1 LAKKVQME
9 YKMKFFL
16 TLLVCL
22 FLTSP
27 VLGQEREGY
36 EVRSI
41 VQLKMIQA
49 HRLNQQGN
57 EVKAKQL
64 INESIA
70 IMLESIRNGQAQPW
84 MREGL
89 KIAMQS
95 IRMPEEDINRI
106 MNEVERYIPTEE
118 KRPLTLREK
127 LNSLTDTPA
136 VKELARDRRR
146 AALDGMFLGQKNG
159 AVGYHPIISILPQ
172 GNSMKTGIVVSPDRR
187 YVRISV
193 SATDTSIGAVH
204 TFNFS
209 TGEAQSF
216 NKR

>member
-1 LAKKVQME
+1 MRL
-9 YKMKFFL
+9 FL
-16 TLLVCL
+16 TLFACL
-22 FLTSP
+22 FVVSP
-27 VLGQEREGY
+27 ALGQETDKYRQQ
-36 EVRSI
+36 VRSV

-49 HRLNQQGN
+49 QRLNEQGN

-64 INESIA
+64 VDESIA
-70 IMLESIRNGQAQPW
+70 IMLTEIRSGQAQPW

-127 LNSLTDTPA
+127 LNSLTDTHA

-159 AVGYHPIISILPQ
+159 AVGYHPIISILPE
-172 GNSMKTGIVVSPDRR
+172 GNSMTAGVVVSPDRR
-187 YVRISV
+187 YVRVGIS
-193 SATDTSIGAVH
+193 TYKMGIGAVH

-209 TGEAQSF
+209 TGEYQSL
-216 NKR
+216 NDRNER

>member
-1 LAKKVQME
+1 
-9 YKMKFFL
+9 MKFIL
-16 TLLVCL
+16 TLIVCVL
-22 FLTSP
+22 LTSP
-27 VLGQEREGY
+27 ALGQEKEGH

-57 EVKAKQL
+57 EDQAKQL

-70 IMLESIRNGQAQPW
+70 IMLESIRNGQAEPW

-95 IRMPEEDINRI
+95 IRIPEEDIDRI
-106 MNEVERYIPTEE
+106 MNEVERYIPTKEQ
-118 KRPLTLREK
+118 RPLTLRER

-136 VKELARDRRR
+136 VKELGRDRRR
-146 AALDGMFLGQKNG
+146 AALGGMFLGQKNG
-159 AVGYHPIISILPQ
+159 AVGYHPIISILPE
-172 GNSMKTGIVVSPDRR
+172 GNSMTTGIVVSPDRR
-187 YVRISV
+187 YVRVGI

-216 NKR
+216 NKK